1 MNYDLITWIEYFIG
15 AFICCFGGFLCGKI
29 LLGKKFNEIKFYKYF
44 LLFPLA
50 IFTVLNSLAFDN
62 IIKIFGTLIVYFM
75 IFKFMFDE
83 KSTKICIYSIVVYII
98 LMVSDIIFALIVS
111 LLDFIFKLTIAN
123 NITNTIFSNIMVVI
137 LTCCLTLILRKKIL
151 NYFQKIKKS
160 RIWIISLQGL
170 ITIFIIISSLNHLY
184 LKEWKFSYD
193 FILNTIIIFG
203 SAFLTFILLKQYLK
217 NKEVVDKF
225 QLLEDYMKTSTVLI
239 EQYSTT
245 NHKYKNNLIAIKG
258 YIKSNPKEALE
269 FVSDLLEN
277 YKDEK
282 FKWFSSINYIS
293 FDSIRY
299 LICYKLSTAEEK
311 KIKILVNV
319 DKNLTSINTKLMNIH
334 QISIILDILGEF
346 FDNSIYASY
355 ESNEKEIVFNAYLE
369 NEKIVFEISN
379 TYLGKIDLDM
389 ITKNGY
395 TTKGK
400 GHGFGLYEIDK
411 NIENYSFLDYK
422 YEIIDNYFIAKLY
435 IALDDL
441 EKED

>member
-15 AFICCFGGFLCGKI
+15 AFICCFGMLLTEKI
-29 LLGKKFNEIKFYKYF
+29 LLEKNFKNIKFIRF
-44 LLFPLA
+44 LL
-50 IFTVLNSLAFDN
+50 
-62 IIKIFGTLIVYFM
+62 M
-75 IFKFMFDE
+75 IPF
-83 KSTKICIYSIVVYII
+83 
-98 LMVSDIIFALIVS
+98 
-111 LLDFIFKLTIAN
+111 
-123 NITNTIFSNIMVVI
+123 
-137 LTCCLTLILRKKIL
+137 
-151 NYFQKIKKS
+151 
-160 RIWIISLQGL
+160 
-170 ITIFIIISSLNHLY
+170 TIFIIFNTLVFDNIVKIFGSLLILFLILKFIFQEKSIESFVYSIFTYIVFIISEIIMAIIISTMSNFFDLNLEFLINKSIYTNLIICCFSVILVIIFKDKLNFLVNKLKKSNVIIFLLQSILTIFISISCINHLY
-184 LKEWKFSYD
+184 IDDWNFDYN
-193 FILNTIIIFG
+193 FILNSIIVIGSIF
-203 SAFLTFILLKQYLK
+203 LMYLLLKQYLK

-258 YIKSNPKEALE
+258 YIKSNPKEALK

-282 FKWFSSINYIS
+282 FKWFSSINYIG

-319 DKNLTSINTKLMNIH
+319 DKNLKSINTKLMNIH

-411 NIENYSFLDYK
+411 NIENHSFLDYK
-422 YEIIDNYFIAKLY
+422 CEIIDNYFIAKLY

-441 EKED
+441 KKED